1 MRLAFLDRD
10 GVINKEVNYLH
21 RISDFKYTHRCIDG
35 LRIIATLGYKLAIVT
50 NQAGIA
56 KGIFTEEQY
65 KTLTEWMLND
75 LKNNGVEI
83 LECLYCPN
91 HPDGKIKKYSIKCEF
106 RKPGTKMLETIQSRH
121 NIDMEKS
128 ILIGDKISD
137 IHAANN
143 AGVGRAFLVK
153 SGHPI
158 DPDQLVNAEFDL
170 ADDLYSVAKLLS
182 HSS

>member
-1 MRLAFLDRD
+1 MKVAFLDRD

-21 RISDFKYTHRCIDG
+21 RISDFKYTYRCIDG
-35 LRIIATLGYKLAIVT
+35 MRIIATLGYKLAIIT

-83 LECLYCPN
+83 LECLYCPH
-91 HPDGKIKKYSIKCEF
+91 HPDGKIEKYSMKCEF
-106 RKPGTKMLETIQSRH
+106 RKPGTKMLEVIKSRY
-121 NIDMEKS
+121 NVDMDKS

-137 IHAANN
+137 IHSANR
-143 AGVGRAFLVK
+143 AGIGQAFLVK

-158 DPDQLVNAEFDL
+158 IQDQLCNAKFDL
-170 ADDLYSVAKLLS
+170 ADDLYSVAKSLS
-182 HSS
+182 TSS